1 MTDIYCQHC
10 GQKIGVPLTYSEK
23 EGKCPRCKK
32 PLVASG
38 TKPAYD
44 LTLLDIPKLEEKQQ
58 AYDHTVKAEAIAVEK
73 PDETYK
79 RRFPWLI
86 DIFLYPMSKAGLMNL
101 GVIVL
106 IPFLLGI
113 LIKLLSR
120 AVEQYMFLLIV
131 YIPLLL
137 LTAIIVILLSLYLLW
152 YLCECIRDSADGDV
166 RAPQVLIRSFS
177 FADVFWQNIR
187 IILCILLF
195 TGPAIIYYM
204 QNKEPDVIFW
214 ALIVYAVMFFPM
226 SLLATVMFESLS
238 GVNPILLFGS
248 IISTFFPYFAL
259 VSVFILINFTI
270 LERMPILQN
279 TLVSNLV
286 KQTILIYLGMISAH
300 LLGWFFHR
308 YENELNWDV

>member
-1 MTDIYCQHC
+1 
-10 GQKIGVPLTYSEK
+10 
-23 EGKCPRCKK
+23 
-32 PLVASG
+32 
-38 TKPAYD
+38 
-44 LTLLDIPKLEEKQQ
+44 
-58 AYDHTVKAEAIAVEK
+58 
-73 PDETYK
+73 
-79 RRFPWLI
+79 
-86 DIFLYPMSKAGLMNL
+86 MNL

-120 AVEQYMFLLIV
+120 AVEQYMFLLII
-131 YIPLLL
+131 YIPMLL
-137 LTAIIVILLSLYLLW
+137 LTVIIVILLSLYLIW
-152 YLCECIRDSADGDV
+152 YLCECIRDSADGNV
-166 RAPQVLIRSFS
+166 GAPQALIRSFS
-177 FADVFWQNIR
+177 FADMFWQNIR

-214 ALIVYAVMFFPM
+214 ALIIYAVMFFPM

-259 VSVFILINFTI
+259 VSVFILITFTI

-308 YENELNWDV
+308 YENELNWDI